1 MTGVVLDA
9 SAVLAFLRREPGADC
24 IEPHL
29 AQACISAISYAEVI
43 QKGIDAGA
51 CPAAV
56 RNAVDLLQLEVVPF
70 DRNLALIA
78 AELWPITREAGL
90 SMAERCS
97 LALAKLRSL
106 PVLTADR
113 EWEHLRIGIEIE
125 CIR

>member
-97 LALAKLRSL
+97 LALAKQRGQ
-106 PVLTADR
+106 PILTADPDWKR
-113 EWEHLRIGIEIE
+113 LPLGIDIE

>member
-9 SAVLAFLRREPGADC
+9 SAVIAFLRREPGADRV
-24 IEPHL
+24 ERHL
-29 AQACISAISYAEVI
+29 AGSAISTVSYAEVI

-51 CPAAV
+51 WASDV